1 MPLDDLVLA
10 LQHVVDRLIRR
21 VRLGPPPAAGERRR
35 LLIVQIDGL
44 SRSVLEQG
52 LAEGRMPF
60 LRRLL
65 DGGEWRLRPMVV
77 GMPTSTPAFQM
88 AAMYGVRPDIPGFHF
103 HDKIR
108 REDVY
113 FPRAGDAAL
122 VEERQSGGRRGIVD
136 GGSSYGCVFTGG
148 AVDNLFNFATIKRPT
163 GTGLVR
169 AVSNFVVLAWVALK
183 ALALTAVELARALLR
198 LIADPVGEWRRG
210 FKSLAI
216 KVAISVWVRQLFN
229 LAASSDIY
237 RGVPA
242 IYVNYLDYDVF
253 SHAYG
258 PRHRRALR
266 ALRRVDRSLRHL
278 WRVSRRVPEHRYD
291 MYVLSDHGQAHCTPF
306 EKLAGGRRIERMLFD
321 DVFTDATVREV
332 TPTRPAGRHR
342 LSSGIKAYRSGRAPG
357 VFQRFFNYLEDDF
370 PWVLGELKE
379 ARERDDVR
387 VIAAGPNAFVYFVH
401 TPEPLTI
408 QQIEDRWPALGET
421 LSRCRGIGYVLARG
435 NDGPVCFWRGKRYRL
450 SASDPGP
457 FAARSDAAAVVS
469 GIGDLMAMRSAGDL
483 VLYGID
489 AAEGN
494 VSFIAE
500 VGAHAGPS
508 EDELH
513 TFVIGAAQAPLPDP
527 IEHPIQ
533 LYPYFMAYQDGG
545 PTAS

>member
-1 MPLDDLVLA
+1 MPLDDVVLG
-10 LQHVVDRLIRR
+10 LQRLVDRLIRR
-21 VRLGPPPAAGERRR
+21 ARLGPPPETTERRR

-52 LAEGRMPF
+52 LAAGRMPF

-65 DGGEWRLRPMVV
+65 DRGDWRLRPMIA

-103 HDKIR
+103 HDKRR

-122 VEERQSGGRRGIVD
+122 VEERQAAGRRGIVH

-148 AVDNLFNFATIKRPT
+148 AADNLFNFATIKRPT
-163 GTGLVR
+163 GSGLVR
-169 AVSNFVVLAWVALK
+169 AISNFIVLAWVFVK
-183 ALALTAVELARALLR
+183 ALTLTAVELGHAILR
-198 LIADPVGEWRRG
+198 LLADPVGEWQRG
-210 FKSLAI
+210 FKSVAI

-229 LAASSDIY
+229 LATSRDIY

-242 IYVNYLDYDVF
+242 IYVNFLDYDVF

-266 ALRRVDRSLRHL
+266 ALRRVDRSLQHL
-278 WRVSRRVPEHRYD
+278 YRVCRRVPEHRYD
-291 MYVLSDHGQAHCTPF
+291 VYVLSDHGQAHCTPF

-321 DVFTDATVREV
+321 DVFGHATVREV
-332 TPTRPAGRHR
+332 TPARPGGRHR
-342 LSSGIKAYRSGRAPG
+342 LASGIKAFRTGRAPG
-357 VFQRFFNYLEDDF
+357 VLQRFFNYLEDDF

-379 ARERDDVR
+379 ARERDNVR
-387 VIAAGPNAFVYFVH
+387 VIAAGPNAFVYFVD

-408 QQIEDRWPALGET
+408 QRIEDRWPGLGET

-457 FAARSDAAAVVS
+457 FAGRDDATAVVA
-469 GIGDLMAMRSAGDL
+469 GISDLMAMPSAGDL

-489 AAEGN
+489 SAEGD

-500 VGAHAGPS
+500 TGAHAGPS
-508 EDELH
+508 RDELH
-513 TFVIGAAQAPLPDP
+513 TFIIGAAHAPLPDA
-527 IEHPIQ
+527 IEHPTQ
-533 LYPYFMAYQDGG
+533 LYPYFMTYQDGG
-545 PTAS
+545 RTAA

>member
-1 MPLDDLVLA
+1 MPLDDVVLG
-10 LQHVVDRLIRR
+10 LQHLVDRLIRR
-21 VRLGPPPAAGERRR
+21 VRLGAPPEAAERRR

-44 SRSVLEQG
+44 SRAVLEQG

-65 DGGEWRLRPMVV
+65 DRGEWRLRPMVV

-103 HDKIR
+103 HDKRR

-122 VEERQSGGRRGIVD
+122 VEERQAAGRRGIVQ

-148 AVDNLFNFATIKRPT
+148 ATDNLFNFAMIKRPT
-163 GTGLVR
+163 GTGIVR
-169 AVSNFVVLAWVALK
+169 AISNFVVLAWVLVK
-183 ALALTAVELARALLR
+183 ALALTVVELGRALLR
-198 LIADPVGEWRRG
+198 LIADPVGEWHRG
-210 FKSLAI
+210 FKALAI

-229 LAASSDIY
+229 LAVSRDIY
-237 RGVPA
+237 RGVPS

-266 ALRRVDRSLRHL
+266 ALRRVDRSLQHL
-278 WRVSRRVPEHRYD
+278 WRVCRRVPEHAYD
-291 MYVLSDHGQAHCTPF
+291 VHVLSDHGQAHCTPF
-306 EKLAGGRRIERMLFD
+306 ENLAPGRRIERMLFE
-321 DVFTDATVREV
+321 DVFTDARVREV
-332 TPTRPAGRHR
+332 TPARPAGRHR
-342 LSSGIKAYRSGRAPG
+342 LSAGIKAYRSGRAPG
-357 VFQRFFNYLEDDF
+357 VLQRFFNYLEDDF

-379 ARERDDVR
+379 ARERDNVR
-387 VIAAGPNAFVYFVH
+387 VISAGPNAFIYFID

-408 QQIEDRWPALGET
+408 QRIEDRWPGLGDR
-421 LSRCRGIGYVLARG
+421 LSRCAGIGYVLARS
-435 NDGPVCFWRGKRYRL
+435 DEGPVCFWRGKRYRL

-457 FAARSDAAAVVS
+457 FADRDDAEAVVS
-469 GIGDLMAMRSAGDL
+469 GIADLMAMPSAGDL

-494 VSFIAE
+494 VSFISE
-500 VGAHAGPS
+500 IGAHAGPS
-508 EDELH
+508 HDELH
-513 TFVIGAAQAPLPDP
+513 TFIIAADTAPLPES

-533 LYPYFMAYQDGG
+533 LYPYFMAYQERRR
-545 PTAS
+545 TAA